1 MISAVEQVRSQYDA
15 VPYASHPFPQ
25 TAPEHLAAVAHLFG
39 LKTPCV
45 ATSRVLELGCS
56 SGGNLIPLAVRHPGA
71 RVLGL
76 DLSGVQI
83 QQGQA
88 RVAAMGLD
96 NLELRQ
102 ADLGEVDSDALGEF
116 DFILC
121 HGVYSWVPQ
130 HVQDAILR
138 ICKQNLAPEG
148 VAYVSYNTYP
158 GWKAKEIVRDAMM
171 LRGNPR
177 DLPAERL
184 SFARGMIDFLQQVAR
199 KDSVLAKALEENAP
213 SLRSSRDYY
222 LLHEYLEAF
231 NAPCYFQQLLE
242 RAEVHGLSYL
252 AEAEL
257 SGMFVKNYGDDI
269 AGPLLKECGHSQVL
283 LEQYL
288 DFVVNRTFRQTLLVH
303 ASRSE
308 QIRYQVQP
316 ERYQAFHF
324 AAWLPCLQGSTRQD
338 GSMQE
343 YGVPGKATVN
353 TPQSAVKLAMDRL
366 TADWP
371 CTLAYAD
378 LLACVR
384 SGLHPDLPEAQ
395 SQALLDDLLE
405 HLVIR
410 GLVKYHLAPIALAD
424 LSARPAVDPQVR
436 NMARLSQQ
444 DADASTFNQWHET
457 VPLSVVERWLLPELD
472 GTRDRQAL
480 ADLLLMHAAQGR
492 IAFLQQG
499 QPVAGEAQLAACA
512 LEQVDLM
519 LARLPQL
526 KLLRQGPPRMATAGK
541 SA

>member
-1 MISAVEQVRSQYDA
+1 MSSAVEQVRSQYDQ
-15 VPYASHPFPQ
+15 VPYTSHPFSQ

-39 LKTPCV
+39 LKTPDV

-56 SGGNLIPLAVRHPGA
+56 SGGNLIPLAARHPGSK
-71 RVLGL
+71 VLGL

-83 QQGQA
+83 SQGQQ
-88 RVAAMGLD
+88 RVAAMNLD

-102 ADLGEVDSDALGEF
+102 ADLGEVDSEALGEF
-116 DFILC
+116 DFIIC
-121 HGVYSWVPQ
+121 HGVYSWVPE

-138 ICKQNLAPEG
+138 ICKYNLAPDG
-148 VAYVSYNTYP
+148 IAYVSYNTYP

-213 SLRSSRDYY
+213 SLRSSQDYY

-231 NAPCYFQQLLE
+231 NAPCYFQQFLE
-242 RAEVHGLSYL
+242 RANSHGLSYL
-252 AEAEL
+252 GEAEP
-257 SGMFVKNYGDDI
+257 SGMFVKNYSNDV
-269 AGPLLKECGHSQVL
+269 AEPLLKECGHSQVL

-308 QIRYQVQP
+308 QVRYRVQP

-324 AAWLPCLQGSTRQD
+324 AAQLPCVQGSTRQD
-338 GSMQE
+338 GSTQE

-353 TPQSAVKLAMDRL
+353 TSQSTVKLAMDQL
-366 TADWP
+366 TAAWP

-378 LLACVR
+378 LLAGVR
-384 SGLHPDLPEAQ
+384 SGLHPALPEAQ

-410 GLVKYHLAPIALAD
+410 GLVKYHLTPVQLAEF
-424 LSARPAVDPQVR
+424 SAQPTVDPQVR
-436 NMARLSQQ
+436 HMARLSQH

-472 GTRDRQAL
+472 GSRDRQAL
-480 ADLLLMHAAQGR
+480 ADLLLTHAAQGR
-492 IAFLQQG
+492 VSFLQQG
-499 QPVAGEAQLAACA
+499 QPVTGEAQLAAAA
-512 LEQVDLM
+512 LEHVDMM
-519 LARLPQL
+519 LSRLPLL
-526 KLLRQGPPRMATAGK
+526 KLLR
-541 SA
+541 